1 MKEIKCTSGTLNTLQ
16 SQPDTVDEAATQ
28 MPVDTLAEQSVPGL
42 SIPVEKSQDSASTT
56 SAQLPAAGRLG
67 LRSGNLKVASLLA
80 MAAMS
85 LASSGVSIGLPAR
98 QVCSRRGEHESELA
112 RQKRIAMQRLNKD
125 QQAWNDA
132 VDAKQALKKRGK
144 P

>member
-28 MPVDTLAEQSVPGL
+28 MPVDTLAEQSAHGL

-56 SAQLPAAGRLG
+56 SAQLPAAGRSLG
-67 LRSGNLKVASLLA
+67 RGNLKVASLLA

-85 LASSGVSIGLPAR
+85 LASSGVSVGFPAQQAR
-98 QVCSRRGEHESELA
+98 SRRGEHELELA

-132 VDAKQALKKRGK
+132 VDAKRALKKRVK